1 MKRLLTWFSLGF
13 GLALGGGIAYA
24 FYISEAMRL
33 VTIGIGAFFL
43 AAITIGGT
51 ALIVNRQWTK
61 ALGSQSHR
69 TTHNHRYPSYNLPP
83 ARMWDSTLPTWQEAP
98 ELLPPVLGSEV
109 DPGRADLDDEV
120 VA

>member
-1 MKRLLTWFSLGF
+1 MKRLLIWFSLGL
-13 GLALGGGIAYA
+13 GLAFGSGIVYA

-33 VTIGIGAFFL
+33 VTVGDGAFFL

-61 ALGSQSHR
+61 ALGAQSHR

-83 ARMWDSTLPTWQEAP
+83 AMMWDGTLPTWQEPP
-98 ELLPPVLGSEV
+98 ELLPPMLGSEV
-109 DPGRADLDDEV
+109 DLGQGDMDDEV